1 MSLPQN
7 SISRPRFLC
16 NCEPAVLYVRMLSGT
31 VLARQTFASRRFL
44 VRAVAAKLSALIAGV
59 GAPCVEGLRFFPSF
73 RENASRLF
81 CAPLYRTR
89 PIVSM
94 EHSYI
99 CRWHHVFRR
108 LEQDGYRCICNSIS
122 QRLQIVSFQDAPF
135 LLKILSVNLETM
147 VSFLWDLQVHF

>member
-59 GAPCVEGLRFFPSF
+59 AAPCVEELRFFSLF
-73 RENASRLF
+73 SRECLATFL
-81 CAPLYRTR
+81 CAFVPH
-89 PIVSM
+89 IQSM
-94 EHSYI
+94 TMDHS

-122 QRLQIVSFQDAPF
+122 QRLQIVIFQDAPF
-135 LLKILSVNLETM
+135 LLKIKRIPMFDFPKCTIRI
-147 VSFLWDLQVHF
+147 

>member
-16 NCEPAVLYVRMLSGT
+16 NCEPAFLYVRMLSGT

-59 GAPCVEGLRFFPSF
+59 AAPCVEGLRFFPSF

-81 CAPLYRTR
+81 CAVGLSTAHDQ
-89 PIVSM
+89 S
-94 EHSYI
+94 
-99 CRWHHVFRR
+99 CRWTIHV
-108 LEQDGYRCICNSIS
+108 DGTMSSEGLNKMAT
-122 QRLQIVSFQDAPF
+122 DAYV
-135 LLKILSVNLETM
+135 IQYLSDYKL
-147 VSFLWDLQVHF
+147 

>member
-59 GAPCVEGLRFFPSF
+59 AAPCVEGLRFFPSF

-81 CAPLYRTR
+81 CAVGLSTAHDQSCRWT
-89 PIVSM
+89 ILI
-94 EHSYI
+94 HS

-122 QRLQIVSFQDAPF
+122 QRLQIVIFQDAPF
-135 LLKILSVNLETM
+135 LLKIKRIPMFDFPKCTIRI
-147 VSFLWDLQVHF
+147 

>member
-59 GAPCVEGLRFFPSF
+59 AAPCVEGLRFFPSF

-99 CRWHHVFRR
+99 YV
-108 LEQDGYRCICNSIS
+108 DGTMSSEGLNKMAT
-122 QRLQIVSFQDAPF
+122 DAYV
-135 LLKILSVNLETM
+135 IQYLSDYKL
-147 VSFLWDLQVHF
+147 